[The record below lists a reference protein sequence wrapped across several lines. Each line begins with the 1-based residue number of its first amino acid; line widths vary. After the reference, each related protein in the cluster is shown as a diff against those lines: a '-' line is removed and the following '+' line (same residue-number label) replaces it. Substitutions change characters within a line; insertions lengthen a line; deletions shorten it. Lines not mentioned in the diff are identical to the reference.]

1 MIFQSV
7 NPTYRATW
15 FPLMLAHVRGDA
27 PRFFG
32 FVAFTGESCCPR
44 SCFPTSPGLKA
55 SGWRSRRR
63 WRRRDGGPTWWVF
76 SEAVAY
82 GALDRSMGDLRRF
95 LLMKIGFMVDEW
107 SFNGWYMV
115 DKWLMNDWWMVCYQ
129 LEVAADVEIWLI
141 GDQLE
146 EWQYIFFTREVMIY
160 ESNTG
165 QRSSA
170 VLGIHWVSYFHS
182 WGLIVINRWMRA
194 QSQNSARRC
203 SPKWIRWPW
212 TNIERDLGETST
224 ALENSFS
231 WTFRTLDGNW
241 GNFKPCLVRHCP
253 SICFSGTW
261 MNIQIIGCWWWEFNQ
276 PPGDLPSGGGQPL
289 PFLKP
294 NHFFWGGHG

>member
-15 FPLMLAHVRGDA
+15 FPLILAHVRGDA

-141 GDQLE
+141 GDQFE
-146 EWQYIFFTREVMIY
+146 EWQHIY
-160 ESNTG
+160 YSRGNDLRI
-165 QRSSA
+165 QHRSTVVSGGWDPLSKLFSFLGPYFDQQVNDGSEPKLSA
-170 VLGIHWVSYFHS
+170 TLFSEMDS
-182 WGLIVINRWMRA
+182 R
-194 QSQNSARRC
+194 
-203 SPKWIRWPW
+203 SPWKKY
-212 TNIERDLGETST
+212 RDLGETST
-224 ALENSFS
+224 ALENVVN
-231 WTFRTLDGNW
+231 L
-241 GNFKPCLVRHCP
+241 
-253 SICFSGTW
+253 
-261 MNIQIIGCWWWEFNQ
+261 
-276 PPGDLPSGGGQPL
+276 
-289 PFLKP
+289 
-294 NHFFWGGHG
+294 